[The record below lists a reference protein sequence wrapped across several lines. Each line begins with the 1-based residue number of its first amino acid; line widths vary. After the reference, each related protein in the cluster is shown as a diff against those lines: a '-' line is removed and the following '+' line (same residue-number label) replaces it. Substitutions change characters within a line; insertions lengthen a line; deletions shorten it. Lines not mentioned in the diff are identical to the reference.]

1 VFRDELALRYES
13 LEAFVTIIGEA
24 RNNPN
29 VYLSKS
35 SIDIDPTYIT
45 LSSQYTMS
53 IINKTKVPVEFEWR
67 AFANE
72 REENEKKQRL
82 NM

>member
-1 VFRDELALRYES
+1 M
-13 LEAFVTIIGEA
+13 EAHVDIMGEA

-35 SIDIDPTYIT
+35 FIHINDTYIT
-45 LSSQYTMS
+45 LNSQES
-53 IINKTKVPVEFEWR
+53 LKIINKTKVPVEFEWR

-72 REENEKKQRL
+72 REENEKKLRL
-82 NM
+82 NQ